1 MILLHVRL
9 ECIPGHLI
17 CFKSRDSILHLDLKI
32 LVKEACIL
40 SVPWVHNTSCPCLDG
55 LCIKVMTDEQIDV
68 LRKQIAAYATLTQ
81 QLAEMHKFMAAQQDL
96 TAVGLGN
103 IYCDSLMAYGG
114 SKITTRHRW
123 TPTPVQLQKLER
135 VFEEGIGTPSKQ
147 KIKDITAELSQ
158 HGPISETNVYN
169 WFQNRRARS
178 KRKQSAEAPNNSEA
192 DIEAESESSDKTT
205 RSAYISNIRD
215 KAEPIAKDAYIQ
227 NPITHN
233 LDTEQGKGKSS
244 FTSGSSS

>member
-1 MILLHVRL
+1 
-9 ECIPGHLI
+9 
-17 CFKSRDSILHLDLKI
+17 
-32 LVKEACIL
+32 
-40 SVPWVHNTSCPCLDG
+40 
-55 LCIKVMTDEQIDV
+55 
-68 LRKQIAAYATLTQ
+68 
-81 QLAEMHKFMAAQQDL
+81 MHKFMAAQQDL

-233 LDTEQGKGKSS
+233 SDTEQGKGKSS
-244 FTSGSSS
+244 FTSGHNTKLYGRHGSSWLMGKKNNQIALVL